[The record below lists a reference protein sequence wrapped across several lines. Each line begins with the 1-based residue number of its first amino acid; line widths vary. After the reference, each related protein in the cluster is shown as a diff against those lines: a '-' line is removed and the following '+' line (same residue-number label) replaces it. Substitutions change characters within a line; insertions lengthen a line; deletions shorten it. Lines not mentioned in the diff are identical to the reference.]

1 MRVLLWP
8 RFLSASTVS
17 MFQVSNPHSLQ
28 RSPQPSPPPPLSTY
42 PAAAAAPLQ
51 TAKRGELL
59 KQVRENNAALAGFSE
74 RMKRSEAKGGDE
86 DVLGKLLRSGK
97 HVGRKA
103 DNENVHTAKVEAL
116 PRAISWDAHM
126 DNNPYTKAKAR
137 KKKKK
142 KQKKKDDVEQQKV
155 EDAAVA
161 ASSSSWWKVW

>member
-1 MRVLLWP
+1 M
-8 RFLSASTVS
+8 
-17 MFQVSNPHSLQ
+17 
-28 RSPQPSPPPPLSTY
+28 
-42 PAAAAAPLQ
+42 
-51 TAKRGELL
+51 
-59 KQVRENNAALAGFSE
+59 RENNAALAGFSE